1 MEQDEKLT
9 NQACPFCGG
18 DNSINEEFR
27 DQEWSGSKPYGSYG
41 YEYPNFYGYEYPYWL
56 QNGYHNGWD
65 GHHEWNGHQGWD
77 GYHGHNGG
85 HRDVHNDQRN
95 DYGSK
100 HYMKPM
106 PMTTQPIL
114 KPMEK
119 NYSEFKLLE
128 QKVNITE
135 INNIIIKIEK
145 KHPYMI
151 KRLMMLGIVEAECKK
166 ILYLALMCSGKFDL

>member
-1 MEQDEKLT
+1 MEQDVNLV
-9 NQACPFCGG
+9 NNACPFCGG
-18 DNSINEEFR
+18 DNSIGEEFR
-27 DQEWSGSKPYGSYG
+27 DQEWSGA
-41 YEYPNFYGYEYPYWL
+41 EYPYWL
-56 QNGYHNGWD
+56 ENGYQSGWD
-65 GHHEWNGHQGWD
+65 GQYGWQG
-77 GYHGHNGG
+77 GY
-85 HRDVHNDQRN
+85 DQRN

-100 HYMKPM
+100 HHMKPM
-106 PMTTQPIL
+106 KMPMPMPMPIV
-114 KPMEK
+114 KPVEK